1 MQVGVTKWASTLLV
15 GGYHQGQWV
24 SQEMIRGLE
33 NLKCGQYIGDFRYD
47 EGFRIRE
54 DNVCPCLSS
63 HAGVGVSN
71 MPMILIIEDSDED
84 KASD

>member
-1 MQVGVTKWASTLLV
+1 
-15 GGYHQGQWV
+15 
-24 SQEMIRGLE
+24 MIRGLE

-63 HAGVGVSN
+63 HAGGGG
-71 MPMILIIEDSDED
+71 IEYADDFD
-84 KASD
+84 NRGFR